1 MRFGRTSEKLERQIE
16 QQKEREMSGFVKLFV
31 NSERRL
37 RNGWWVAIFFLGL
50 AIVLFPAIIFSSRL
64 RYQLTLADQALMI
77 GAVTILCQMLRRR
90 SIVEVTG
97 QPDFRW
103 PIQLGYGMAAGTILM
118 AVPAF
123 VLTCVG
129 AIHWQLGMFAVAPLI
144 AGIETMAVVAIA
156 EELLFR
162 GFIFQR
168 LVDGLGAWPAQLI
181 VGGLFLLT
189 HLNNPGMTGAT
200 RFWAGINIFLASVLF
215 GLAFLRTRSL
225 AMPIGLH
232 FMANVTQGPILG
244 FGVSGNGEAGLLKPT
259 FSGAPQWLTGGAF
272 GLEASLP
279 GLICV
284 VICVF
289 LLLRTNGM
297 TLPTP
302 KNASFDHQV

>member
-1 MRFGRTSEKLERQIE
+1 
-16 QQKEREMSGFVKLFV
+16 MSGFVKLFV

-37 RNGWWVAIFFLGL
+37 RNGLWVAIFFLWL
-50 AIVLFPAIIFSSRL
+50 AIVLFPAIIASSRIH
-64 RYQLTLADQALMI
+64 YQITLADQALTI
-77 GAVTILCQMLRRR
+77 AAVTILCQLLRRR
-90 SIVEVTG
+90 SIIEVTG
-97 QPDFRW
+97 QPDIRW
-103 PIQLGYGMAAGTILM
+103 LIELGFGMAAGTILM

-123 VLTCVG
+123 VLTCFG
-129 AIHWQLGMFAVAPLI
+129 AVHWHIGVSAVVLLI
-144 AGIETMAVVAIA
+144 AGVETMAVAAIA

-168 LVDGLGAWPAQLI
+168 LVDGIGAWPAQLI
-181 VGGLFLLT
+181 VGGFFLLT

-200 RFWAGINIFLASVLF
+200 RFWAGMNIFLASVLF

-244 FGVSGNGEAGLLKPT
+244 FGVSGNGEAGLLQPT

-284 VICVF
+284 VILLF
-289 LLLRTNGM
+289 LLLRTNVM
-297 TLPTP
+297 TLVAP
-302 KNASFDHQV
+302 KNSFLDPQA

>member
-1 MRFGRTSEKLERQIE
+1 MR
-16 QQKEREMSGFVKLFV
+16 LFV

-37 RNGWWVAIFFLGL
+37 RNGWWVAVFFLTL
-50 AIVLFPAIIFSSRL
+50 AIVLFPAVILSSRL
-64 RYQLTLADQALMI
+64 HYQITLADQALLI
-77 GAVTILCQMLRRR
+77 AAVTILCQLLRRR
-90 SIVEVTG
+90 PIIEVTG
-97 QPDFRW
+97 QPDIRW
-103 PIQLGYGMAAGTILM
+103 LIQLGYGMAAGAILM

-123 VLTCVG
+123 VLTCFG

-144 AGIETMAVVAIA
+144 AGVETMAAVAIA

-168 LVDGLGAWPAQLI
+168 LVDGLGAWPAQLV

-200 RFWAGINIFLASVLF
+200 RFWAGINIFLASILF
-215 GLAFLRTRSL
+215 GLAFLKTRRL

-259 FSGAPQWLTGGAF
+259 FTGAPQWLTGGVF

-284 VICVF
+284 VISIF

-297 TLPTP
+297 TLRTP
-302 KNASFDHQV
+302 ASVSFYPQV